1 MYWVSNGKI
10 NYNKLPKLP
19 FSNFHLSSNTVRYG
33 LERSFII
40 GCILWYFIVFV
51 QMIYDLYEDKE
62 WSQRQKNDNDFGLCI
77 MLVIY
82 TLWLKCLL
90 VLFLNWF

>member
-33 LERSFII
+33 LERFFII

-51 QMIYDLYEDKE
+51 FYGILLCLHMYKWFMIYMKT
-62 WSQRQKNDNDFGLCI
+62 KNEVTGKKMIMIFDCALC
-77 MLVIY
+77 
-82 TLWLKCLL
+82 
-90 VLFLNWF
+90 